1 MKGGLYARLFCAI
14 YCFFALYMVQYQSYE
29 KELPN
34 SERGWKIQMSRTD
47 LPRAATPEDVGV
59 YADVVEQF
67 IDYIQKEQLEFHSLM
82 VLRHGKVAA
91 ECEFLLFAVKPQS
104 FDDAARSVCDV
115 RVEKVISIMAGIEK
129 NTIKNALG
137 VGLIKVARCMPN
149 LPCSIGSGAMGVD
162 MTDFNANPD
171 DTQFISMLFGCLG
184 TVLSLPESKLD
195 AVTGISGSGPAYVF
209 MFIDALIDAGKKHGL
224 TADEAATLAVQTVLG
239 GAEMVQR
246 GEKPLSE
253 MIMNVCSKGGT
264 TIEAVKVLEENNFRG
279 IVGNAV
285 DACVRR
291 SEELSR

>member
-1 MKGGLYARLFCAI
+1 MKKRYKLGVIGCGFMAGAILKGVVLSDFLSARKIIVSDPDEDKLRA
-14 YCFFALYMVQYQSYE
+14 VSD
-29 KELPN
+29 EL
-34 SERGWKIQMSRTD
+34 GVATTTD
-47 LPRAATPEDVGV
+47 N
-59 YADVVEQF
+59 
-67 IDYIQKEQLEFHSLM
+67 
-82 VLRHGKVAA
+82 GKVAA

-104 FDDAARSVCDV
+104 FDDVARSVCDV

-224 TADEAATLAVQTVLG
+224 TADEATTLAVQTVLG

-246 GEKPLSE
+246 GERPLSE
-253 MIMNVCSKGGT
+253 LIMNVCSKGGT